1 MRLRYG
7 SEAGHVARWANL
19 GRGSRARGSM
29 WRFGGP
35 KGPLAGL
42 MGSLPGQAEGDE
54 SIRRRS
60 MGGRVSQA
68 GDTGIP
74 APGST
79 PMAEL
84 KVACMGSRCPW
95 VHQSGS
101 RGAERL

>member
-1 MRLRYG
+1 
-7 SEAGHVARWANL
+7 
-19 GRGSRARGSM
+19 
-29 WRFGGP
+29 
-35 KGPLAGL
+35 
-42 MGSLPGQAEGDE
+42 
-54 SIRRRS
+54 

-95 VHQSGS
+95 FTSQGQGEQRALKTGS
-101 RGAERL
+101 CYGRTMTTAVVMTARTQARPATPA